1 MASTRPSGD
10 FESTP
15 DPPLPSGYG
24 AKRKRISRACCLP
37 GSGKMCQSCIDY
49 GDNCTYDRPMGKRG
63 APPKA
68 QRMKKEV
75 PRAQLLP
82 GGLGHEQILQL
93 VNAWH
98 TAVYPIY
105 HYFSWQHYI
114 FDVHEKRY
122 ENDAAF
128 RSTVLAMCA
137 IAAARIRDGA
147 YQLVSGYV
155 GETDIPVDPDVLRAA
170 AVASLVPMPPNRP
183 FEFEDLR
190 AASLIHVLGQQNGDV
205 ELVQLSLARYHGIAT
220 CFKFHDER
228 FWPPM
233 LAEWQREERRA
244 LFWSTYTSDVFI
256 SLLWGGMIMHRA
268 SQCHVKYPSWRHDED
283 NTSGETHWIV
293 GWNTV
298 TDLYR
303 ILHRIIETEEH
314 QKGMTLA
321 HPPEL
326 PLEFAEPT
334 VSLATAWPAVRALVD
349 ALPTQL
355 RECAPLSGDV
365 SRDIYSYTAAN
376 LLVTLQAVRMAIAC
390 AGPLPM
396 QERCAVA
403 GELLDTLSR
412 IPTAYMQ
419 GISVP
424 FVHQLG
430 AVGSLLGGVVQGPL
444 TVSTYIHVRQILLTL
459 GNILSHLESSL
470 KCSGGIAERLFE
482 HVARID
488 TFMQAEASG
497 RGQELLQDAIHAQR
511 TAPKAETTSIP
522 PLAAHLIPSPQ
533 LAAERP
539 NHVATT
545 PSDQEVFTIPDDLLQ
560 DWLFPQDQALF
571 DSLFRGQV

>member
-1 MASTRPSGD
+1 MASASD
-10 FESTP
+10 S
-15 DPPLPSGYG
+15 PLPSGYG
-24 AKRKRISRACCLP
+24 AKRKRISRACDRCNKLGRKCLP
-37 GSGKMCQSCIDY
+37 GSGNMCQSCVDY

-68 QRMKKEV
+68 QRMKKELQ
-75 PRAQLLP
+75 RTLLP
-82 GGLGHEQILQL
+82 DGLGHEQILHL
-93 VNAWH
+93 VNAWY

-105 HYFSWQHYI
+105 HYFSWRHYA

-122 ENDAAF
+122 EHDAAF
-128 RSTVLAMCA
+128 RSTVLVMCA

-147 YQLVSGYV
+147 YQPASGQV
-155 GETDIPVDPDVLRAA
+155 AENDIPVDPDVLRAA

-183 FEFEDLR
+183 LEFEDLR
-190 AASLIHVLGQQNGDV
+190 AASLIHVLGQQNGDI
-205 ELVQLSLARYHGIAT
+205 ELVQLSLARYHGIAA

-228 FWPPM
+228 FWPPT
-233 LAEWQREERRA
+233 LEEWQREERRA

-256 SLLWGGMIMHRA
+256 SLIWGGMIMHRA
-268 SQCHVKYPSWRHDED
+268 SQCHVKYPSWRLDEH

-303 ILHRIIETEEH
+303 ILHRIIETEEQ
-314 QKGMTLA
+314 QKGMALT

-334 VSLATAWPAVRALVD
+334 VSIATAWPAVRALVD
-349 ALPTQL
+349 ALPAQL

-444 TVSTYIHVRQILLTL
+444 TVSAYIHVRQILLTL

-470 KCSGGIAERLFE
+470 KCSGGIAERLFD

-497 RGQELLQDAIHAQR
+497 RGQELLQDAIHTHR
-511 TAPKAETTSIP
+511 IAPKAESTPTV
-522 PLAAHLIPSPQ
+522 PLTAHLVPSPQ
-533 LAAERP
+533 LVTETS
-539 NHVATT
+539 NHPSIT
-545 PSDQEVFTIPDDLLQ
+545 PSDQEMFTLPDDLLQ

-571 DSLFRGQV
+571 DSLFRGQG